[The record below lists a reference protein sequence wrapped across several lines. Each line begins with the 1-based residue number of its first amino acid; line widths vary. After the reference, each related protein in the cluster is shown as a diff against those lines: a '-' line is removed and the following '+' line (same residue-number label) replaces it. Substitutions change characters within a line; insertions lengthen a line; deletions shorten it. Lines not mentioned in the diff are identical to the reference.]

1 MKMRA
6 KNATCDMDIELAHSL
21 LEYRDGALYWKSDV
35 ARNVKAGDRV
45 GKNRTNFRLRVH
57 YQNKVYSGNR
67 IIFAM
72 NHGFYPEVVDHINGD
87 ECDDRIE
94 NLRAADMTTNAQN
107 RKRNTQNTSGAKN
120 VGFKTAR
127 NRWRVTVKKPD
138 GTKLDKLFKN
148 FDIACTIAE
157 LARFKY
163 HGEFARA

>member
-1 MKMRA
+1 MTT
-6 KNATCDMDIELAHSL
+6 KNETFDMDIELAHSL
-21 LEYRDGALYWKSDV
+21 FEYRDGALYWKADV

-45 GKNRTNFRLRVH
+45 GKNRTIGRARVS
-57 YQNKVYSGNR
+57 YQKKFYAVNR

-72 NHGFYPEVVDHINGD
+72 HHGYYPEVVDHINNDGR
-87 ECDDRIE
+87 DDRIE
-94 NLRAADMTTNAQN
+94 NLRAADMTTNTQN

-138 GTKLDKLFKN
+138 GTKLDRLFKN